1 MEKDKLEA
9 GQIWMWKP
17 QDYNIATT
25 FLDVVMVS
33 EDGTFAGNFEYTNSD
48 VFFEWRKN
56 VPCPH
61 CGIRI
66 TVS

>member
-25 FLDVVMVS
+25 FFDVVMVS

-48 VFFEWRKN
+48 VFS
-56 VPCPH
+56 
-61 CGIRI
+61 I
-66 TVS
+66 

>member
-48 VFFEWRKN
+48 VFF
-56 VPCPH
+56 
-61 CGIRI
+61 
-66 TVS
+66 

>member
-25 FLDVVMVS
+25 FFDVVMVS

-48 VFFEWRKN
+48 VFFFFFLNGGKMFRVVKF
-56 VPCPH
+56 
-61 CGIRI
+61 
-66 TVS
+66 